1 MSSIQW
7 NPRYATGIP
16 EIDAQH
22 KNLVEVIHKLRQAL
36 EKGHPHAETM
46 EIMQFLL
53 GYVDEHFTLE
63 EAYMEHIG
71 YPGLPQHRKLH
82 EQLRMQVYALNDR
95 LAHDEPGSAME
106 LSLLL
111 FHWLMDHILH
121 DDNSY
126 VAHAK
131 ERKKLST

>member
-1 MSSIQW
+1 MPSIQW
-7 NPRYATGIP
+7 NPKYATGIP
-16 EIDAQH
+16 AIDAQH
-22 KNLVEVIHKLRQAL
+22 KNLVEVIHKLQQAL

-53 GYVDEHFTLE
+53 RYVEEHFILE
-63 EAYMEHIG
+63 EAYMEYIS
-71 YPGLPQHRKLH
+71 YPGLHQHRKLH
-82 EQLRMQVYALNDR
+82 EQLRMQVIALNDR
-95 LAHDEPGSAME
+95 LAKNEPGSAIE

-111 FHWLMDHILH
+111 FHWLTEHILH

-131 ERKKLST
+131 ARRKLKA

>member
-1 MSSIQW
+1 MPSIQW
-7 NPRYATGIP
+7 SPRFATGIP
-16 EIDAQH
+16 AIDVQH
-22 KNLVEVIHKLRQAL
+22 RNLVEVIHKLQLAL
-36 EKGHPHAETM
+36 ETGQPHKETM

-82 EQLRMQVYALNDR
+82 EQLRIQVNALHDR
-95 LAHDEPGSAME
+95 LSNDEPGSAME

-111 FHWLMDHILH
+111 FHWLRDHILH
-121 DDNSY
+121 DDFSY
-126 VAHAK
+126 VFHAQ
-131 ERKKLST
+131 ERKKPKA